1 MRRERSL
8 MSEKFPTSH
17 LNELRLLRRRKFQ
30 FSQTLDSVLR
40 SQFSLTSPFLLYS
53 IGASDRF
60 SASIRL
66 SPCLEIS
73 IHRVTQS
80 CHETWAAHFQ
90 DVVHKAPQG
99 SRASQ
104 TIRFVACLAAR
115 KTSLAHLFSLAFD
128 GRSSTSSP
136 FLHLRLEPQSDLRLA
151 LPVLSLYSRSST
163 GRRTRNPVLLRCRRR
178 SSALTN
184 PRLPHKHRRLSR
196 GCLCWAHPR

>member
-1 MRRERSL
+1 

-66 SPCLEIS
+66 SPCLETS
-73 IHRVTQS
+73 FHRVTQS

-104 TIRFVACLAAR
+104 TNGFVACLAAR
-115 KTSLAHLFSLAFD
+115 KTSLVHLVSLAFD
-128 GRSSTSSP
+128 GRSSSSS
-136 FLHLRLEPQSDLRLA
+136 FLYLRLEPQSDLRLA

-163 GRRTRNPVLLRCRRR
+163 GRRTRNRPVLLRCRR

-184 PRLPHKHRRLSR
+184 PRLPHKHR
-196 GCLCWAHPR
+196 